1 MQKIEDWLKKYKKC
15 EKYLSKQ
22 INERFNGNKSAYY
35 RYLDALVAKCLKE
48 NCSITKAD
56 NLLTKEILE
65 KAVLYKQPLFRQIVY
80 AYLIGRSEK

>member
-1 MQKIEDWLKKYKKC
+1 MQKIEGWLKKCKKC

-48 NCSITKAD
+48 NCPIAKAD
-56 NLLTKEILE
+56 YLLTKEILE
-65 KAVLYKQPLFRQIVY
+65 KVVLYKQPLFRQIVY

>member
-1 MQKIEDWLKKYKKC
+1 MQKIEDWLKKCKKC

-48 NCSITKAD
+48 NCPIAKAD

-65 KAVLYKQPLFRQIVY
+65 KVVLYKQPLFRQIVY